1 MAKDFSPHKIKFF
14 GSPWSAPA
22 WLKTNN
28 KLIEGGFIKGKP
40 GEKYYQ
46 TLADYLVK

>member
-40 GEKYYQ
+40 GEVRFKL
-46 TLADYLVK
+46 TLVFILK